1 MKTRAFIASV
11 GARTPLGR
19 SAMQTGF
26 LLRTGVAAIA
36 AVPLVDV
43 EGEQITMCFDP
54 TLDPYLT
61 GDERAALLA
70 GAALEEA
77 LAPLG
82 DAALTMSQRLML
94 CMDQPYS
101 GGSGSASGPSA
112 PTPPY
117 KTVEKGQITPGAL
130 LYKKLELR
138 LRELAPNMSIEM
150 VARGSASA
158 AFALAKGLEALAARQ
173 VDLLV
178 VGGAHSDYDPA
189 VMTVLQEQKRLF
201 SPKNLDSFIPGECA
215 AFAVVTREETAR
227 KLNLEATA
235 RIAGVGTG
243 VAKARSDNDESAY
256 DAAALVSAVRAASEE
271 LSEGELRAGWA
282 LTDLAFEMRRVHE
295 WQTMIT
301 RTHKLWGDPYHVDS
315 PAQRLGHTGCA
326 SMPLALVLAS
336 EGWKRGFAPSAIA
349 MAFAG
354 SDGGE
359 RGAILMFSNL

>member
-36 AVPLVDV
+36 AVPLVDA

-82 DAALTMSQRLML
+82 DAALAMPQRLML
-94 CMDQPYS
+94 CMDQPYK
-101 GGSGSASGPSA
+101 A
-112 PTPPY
+112 
-117 KTVEKGQITPGAL
+117 VEKGQITPGAL

-173 VDLLV
+173 VDVLV

-256 DAAALVSAVRAASEE
+256 DAAALVSAVRAASDE
-271 LSEGELRAGWA
+271 LTESELRAGWA

-326 SMPLALVLAS
+326 SMPLSLVLAS
-336 EGWKRGFAPSAIA
+336 EGWKRGFAPSGIA